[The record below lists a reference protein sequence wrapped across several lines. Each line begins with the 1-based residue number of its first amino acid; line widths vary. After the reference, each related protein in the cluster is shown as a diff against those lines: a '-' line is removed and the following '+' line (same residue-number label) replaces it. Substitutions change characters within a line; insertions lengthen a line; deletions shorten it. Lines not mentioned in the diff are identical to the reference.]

1 MVASG
6 DFWKY
11 LAICWTLVLKSYA
24 TVPKWRGQN
33 IDTNRL
39 NFLGQ
44 LSQHV
49 LFVLDLY
56 IVIAIVGM

>member
-1 MVASG
+1 MVGSA

-11 LAICWTLVLKSYA
+11 LVICWTLVLKSYA
-24 TVPKWRGQN
+24 IVPKWRGQN